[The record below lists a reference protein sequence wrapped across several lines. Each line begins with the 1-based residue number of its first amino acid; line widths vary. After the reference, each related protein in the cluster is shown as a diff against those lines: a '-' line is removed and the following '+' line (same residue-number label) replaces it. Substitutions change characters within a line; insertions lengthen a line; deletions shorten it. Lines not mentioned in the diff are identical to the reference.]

1 MLKEA
6 FRDLEE
12 KLLDA
17 VRSFYGDRLVSLV
30 LYGSVARGTQRF
42 DSDVDLLVV
51 ARPLP
56 DGRMK
61 RIREFDAV
69 EERLEPHIARMRGAG
84 IDTFL
89 SAVIRTPEE
98 VEKGSPLLLDMVED
112 SRILYDRDGFFSGV
126 LGRLREKLGSLG
138 ARRVWRGNA
147 WYWDLKPD
155 YKPGDVIDL

>member
-56 DGRMK
+56 DGRMR
-61 RIREFDAV
+61 RIREFDAA
-69 EERLEPHIARMRGAG
+69 EERTRQNGLFRVRNHFGTMMC
-84 IDTFL
+84 T
-89 SAVIRTPEE
+89 VTYT
-98 VEKGSPLLLDMVED
+98 VEGP
-112 SRILYDRDGFFSGV
+112 
-126 LGRLREKLGSLG
+126 
-138 ARRVWRGNA
+138 
-147 WYWDLKPD
+147 
-155 YKPGDVIDL
+155 